1 MTARP
6 VGALALEFLCDA
18 TLTVHADRRTVAA
31 RAYAD
36 GEALESALAAMTA
49 ERDALKAALL
59 VAENDVAGLKAHR
72 RQLAASADEAKAQAA
87 ALAGAIEHAAN
98 VLDEPVDEAT
108 AERLQIS
115 LRRTL
120 SENGGGK

>member
-1 MTARP
+1 MTHNTESTRP
-6 VGALALEFLCDA
+6 GALALAYFEDMPANWNPQEAGAA
-18 TLTVHADRRTVAA
+18 TDL
-31 RAYAD
+31 RA
-36 GEALESALAAMTA
+36 LIA
-49 ERDALKAALL
+49 ERDALKA
-59 VAENDVAGLKAHR
+59 H
-72 RQLAASADEAKAQAA
+72 AA